1 MRRRLLLSG
10 FALCVLALT
19 ACFGQIEDKHP
30 DKVLTKR
37 VALFKQFNR
46 ALEPIGLVVS
56 GRREYKKDEFVDMV
70 QELQTLSTKPWPYFT
85 ADGNYPPTHA
95 RSAVWDEPAAFKTAQ
110 EQYQS
115 AVNVL
120 LAVAPGGDMPKIK
133 SAAEAVGESCKSCHK
148 HFRYE

>member
-1 MRRRLLLSG
+1 MLRLLTCAALLLSTL
-10 FALCVLALT
+10 ALC

-37 VALFKQFNR
+37 VALFKQFTR
-46 ALEPIGLVVS
+46 VLEPIGLVVS
-56 GRREYKKDEFVDMV
+56 GRREYKKDEFVEMV

-110 EQYQS
+110 EKYQS
-115 AVNVL
+115 SVNDL
-120 LAVAPGGDMPKIK
+120 LALAAGGDMPAIK
-133 SAAEAVGESCKSCHK
+133 AAAEAVGESCKACHK